1 MAGLARMQ
9 QKFNAAIVA
18 VLALAGLRNMA
29 GAAQS
34 AADAARVGY
43 GHPVHAKY
51 LRGDPMNRNRA
62 RMPYAGY
69 CSNFTN
75 YFERKGATL
84 RRVVPI
90 NNALPKRGW

>member
-51 LRGDPMNRNRA
+51 LRANPMRHNR
-62 RMPYAGY
+62 PGTTYQGY

-90 NNALPKRGW
+90 NNALPKAGW